1 MPLIINCIRW
11 LIAGTNDNYMSCLS
25 ETRLLT
31 KGVGKKIIL
40 SLVVANMCSL
50 QVTLQVSFDVDAET
64 ASRLAIT
71 RIFIHFQEKH
81 SIYLQG
87 TTLDRFLI
95 W

>member
-25 ETRLLT
+25 ETKRLT
-31 KGVGKKIIL
+31 KGVGKNL
-40 SLVVANMCSL
+40 SLVVANIFSL
-50 QVTLQVSFDVDAET
+50 QVTLQVSLDVDAET

-87 TTLDRFLI
+87 TALDQFLI

>member
-31 KGVGKKIIL
+31 KGVGKKL
-40 SLVVANMCSL
+40 SLVVANIFLL

-64 ASRLAIT
+64 ASGLAIT
-71 RIFIHFQEKH
+71 RNFIHFQEKH
-81 SIYLQG
+81 SIY
-87 TTLDRFLI
+87 
-95 W
+95 

>member
-1 MPLIINCIRW
+1 MIII
-11 LIAGTNDNYMSCLS
+11 CLAFQKLDFS
-25 ETRLLT
+25 PKVWE
-31 KGVGKKIIL
+31 KKL